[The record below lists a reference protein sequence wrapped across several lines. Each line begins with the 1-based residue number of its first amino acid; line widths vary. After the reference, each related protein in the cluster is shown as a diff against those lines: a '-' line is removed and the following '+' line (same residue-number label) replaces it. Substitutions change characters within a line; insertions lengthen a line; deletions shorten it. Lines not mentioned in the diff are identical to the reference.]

1 MSTMYFPF
9 GDQSCIERRK
19 AVEVGLVIQDYEERS
34 TNGPR
39 IAAALLTNN
48 RLDDLAKV
56 LESLNRQTTPL
67 HTIVVVDTAATADVE
82 SLARQYHNVR
92 YVPSVTN
99 LGGAGGFAYSI
110 LSALASGA
118 DYVWILDD
126 DACPEDNECLG
137 KLLEAAQERR
147 LMAVSPLIIAPSD
160 HTRLAFRYPGGG
172 ERVDVEKRGFIPY
185 FAQLFNGFLVHR
197 DVFFTIGLPD
207 MKLFIRGDEVDF
219 LIRLRKANIPFGTI
233 TNVAVK
239 HPPGWGEVHKVLPN
253 RLHALVP
260 ETDFKRYYFFRNR
273 GYLSRR
279 YRRFRSFFI
288 DLIGYPIVFIVVRR
302 GDWDGLRKWWAA
314 FKGGLLYK
322 FGPPPA
328 NRP

>member
-1 MSTMYFPF
+1 LASD
-9 GDQSCIERRK
+9 GVR
-19 AVEVGLVIQDYEERS
+19 LVIQDYPEGS
-34 TNGPR
+34 TRGLR

-48 RLDDLAKV
+48 RLDDLAEV
-56 LESLNRQTTPL
+56 LQLLSIQTIPL
-67 HTIVVVDTAATADVE
+67 HAVVVVDTAAAPEVAA
-82 SLARQYHNVR
+82 LASKYPRVR
-92 YVPSVTN
+92 YVPSETN
-99 LGGAGGFAYSI
+99 LGGAGGFSYSI

-126 DACPEDNECLG
+126 DACPENAECLE
-137 KLLEAAQERR
+137 KLLAAALQCG
-147 LMAVSPLIIAPSD
+147 LMAVSPLIVAPSD
-160 HTRLAFRYPGGG
+160 HNRLAFPYPGGG
-172 ERVDVEKRGFIPY
+172 EREEVEKRRFIPD

-219 LIRLRKANIPFGTI
+219 LIRLRKAKIPFGTV
-233 TNVAVK
+233 TNVAVT
-239 HPPGWGEVHKVLPN
+239 HPPGWGEVHKILPN

-279 YRRFRSFFI
+279 YWRVRSFFI
-288 DLIGYPIVFIVVRR
+288 DLIGYPIVFLVVRK

-314 FKGGLLYK
+314 FKAGFFSK

-328 NRP
+328 NRS